1 VVHQRHGS
9 SGANLRY
16 GRGRG
21 HPQHPG
27 ALAGRR
33 LPGAARGP
41 HGVRFDAGR
50 HDHARGVDR
59 RQLLRL
65 GELGDEHGRGQ
76 RLGRRERGLDI
87 RACRDLGG
95 MPDFGND
102 SPVGCKGKIDFLFVI
117 SRGANMQ
124 YRQAQ
129 LAAAFPQFIDTI
141 QSKFADFDYHIMV
154 VDGDGG
160 LGQHGATCNELCPNL
175 ACKVGEPCCNWYHQD
190 AKGTPCC
197 PPDYPCQDLDLVT
210 ACDWAWGA
218 GTVFPAGSDGEAN
231 KPCPIDGGRRYLVK
245 GQSNLEETFACIA
258 TVGASGYDL
267 LGQALTAA
275 MQSNINDP
283 GGCNNGFL
291 RKDALL
297 MVTFISTNP
306 DVKGKESAGTPAE
319 WAQAVLD
326 AKHGDDKSVVMLNI
340 GYFEAATPRTALPGH
355 EAVPVPSPRVRTR
368 RRLRAGVRRGREPR
382 RDRVR
387 RLHAAAGVK
396 ARTLSCRCGRTRP
409 GRRRRCPRRRPRR
422 RAPPPPRARS
432 EALSCRSG

>member
-1 VVHQRHGS
+1 MDPGAKMRYGPDVGTRNLLGLLLVTACQASAVGHSGFGSAPDATTAPAGSTGGS
-9 SGANLRY
+9 SSSSSSSSASTSTGEDS
-16 GRGRG
+16 G
-21 HPQHPG
+21 PG
-27 ALAGRR
+27 GGSAGSTF
-33 LPGAARGP
+33 GP
-41 HGVRFDAGR
+41 VGD
-50 HDHARGVDR
+50 
-59 RQLLRL
+59 
-65 GELGDEHGRGQ
+65 LGD
-76 RLGRRERGLDI
+76 
-87 RACRDLGG
+87 
-95 MPDFGND
+95 MPDFGDD

-129 LAAAFPQFIDTI
+129 LAAAIPQFIDTI

-154 VDGDGG
+154 VDGDPGWG
-160 LGQHGATCNELCPNL
+160 NMVCNDVCPNL
-175 ACKVGEPCCNWYHQD
+175 ACKVGESCCGWYHQD

-197 PPDYPCQDLDLVT
+197 PAPDYPCQDFDLVT

-218 GTVFPAGSDGEAN
+218 GTVFPAGVSGEAN

-258 TVGASGYDL
+258 TVGASGYGL

-297 MVTFISTNP
+297 MVTFISTGG

-326 AKHGDDKSVVMLNI
+326 AKQGDDKSVVMLNI
-340 GYFEAATPRTALPGH
+340 GYFDCDDSDRLCQVTKLFPFHHLESVLVADYGPAFVEAASLVETAC
-355 EAVPVPSPRVRTR
+355 
-368 RRLRAGVRRGREPR
+368 AGF
-382 RDRVR
+382 
-387 RLHAAAGVK
+387 
-396 ARTLSCRCGRTRP
+396 T
-409 GRRRRCPRRRPRR
+409 
-422 RAPPPPRARS
+422 PPP
-432 EALSCRSG
+432 G